1 MTTITTMIPHSRPS
15 IDREEILAVTAVLQS
30 GHLAQGAVVEQF
42 ERGMAAYLGLAGG
55 VAVNSGTMA
64 LEVAL
69 RVLGVGPGDEVILPS
84 YVCAAPWQAVQRVG
98 AQACLVDI
106 EPDTFQ
112 ISADAARAAITSK
125 TRAIIVPHL
134 FGLPADLTALAQLGV
149 PLIEDCAQT
158 LGAMERGRSV
168 GSVGVLTVCSFYAN
182 KLLCAGEGG
191 MLLSSDPV
199 LLERARALREYDGS
213 PSLNPQATNLKMTDV
228 QAAIGLAQLNRL
240 PGFLER
246 RVSLALG
253 YREALAGTSAIL
265 PSVPAGRSH
274 VYYRF
279 VIRIPRRESGSDEL
293 SGCLERMERQGVQCR
308 KPVFRS
314 LHRYLGLD
322 GFPATE
328 AAEREALSLPLYP
341 ALTDED
347 TAQVFMAMRDEW
359 RRK

>member
-1 MTTITTMIPHSRPS
+1 MTVSTTMIPHSRPS
-15 IDREEILAVTAVLQS
+15 IDQEEIRAVTEVLRS
-30 GHLAQGAVVEQF
+30 GHLAQGAVVERF
-42 ERGMAAYLGLAGG
+42 ERGLAAFLGIAGG

-98 AQACLVDI
+98 AQARLVDI
-106 EPDTFQ
+106 EPETFQ
-112 ISADAARAAITSK
+112 ISAELARAAITSK

-134 FGLPADLTALAQLGV
+134 FGLPADLTALETLGV

-158 LGAMERGRSV
+158 LGAVERGRAV

-191 MLLSSDPV
+191 MVLSSDPV
-199 LLERARALREYDGS
+199 LLERARALREYDGA
-213 PSLNPQATNLKMTDV
+213 PSLNSQATNLKMTDL
-228 QAAIGLAQLNRL
+228 QAAIGLAQLDRL

-246 RVSLALG
+246 RVSLAQG
-253 YREALAGTSAIL
+253 YREALAGTAAVL
-265 PSVPAGRSH
+265 PAVPAGRSH
-274 VYYRF
+274 IYYRF
-279 VIRIPRRESGSDEL
+279 IVRVSTGQVEADQL
-293 SGCLERMERQGVQCR
+293 SECLGRLERHGVQCR

-314 LHRYLGLD
+314 LHRYLDLE
-322 GFPATE
+322 GFPASE

-341 ALTDED
+341 GLTDEEV
-347 TAQVFMAMRDEW
+347 AQVFMTMRNEW
-359 RRK
+359 PRE